1 LEAGG
6 TALVTGV
13 SSGLGLGLAEAL
25 LERGW
30 RVLGLSRRPPPEALL
45 GAGLVHRSCD
55 LREPAAPGP
64 ALGALLEG
72 VEGLDLV
79 VLNAGVLG
87 RVGRLVDQPLEEA
100 QEVMAVNL
108 WANKTVMDHLHR
120 WGRPVAQVVMVS
132 SGASRTGNQ
141 GWGAYSLSKA
151 ALNMLARLYAHD
163 FPQTHVSAL
172 APGVVETPLME
183 RLCADPRARAFP
195 AVQRVCAARGTPA
208 MPAPREAA
216 ERVLGALERL
226 RERPSGDFVD
236 LRELLDPEA
245 YRRLYGRPPP

>member
-1 LEAGG
+1 MGAQA

-25 LERGW
+25 TERGW
-30 RVLGLSRRPPPEALL
+30 RVLGLSRRSPPSRLLEAGLRHEACDLARPEA
-45 GAGLVHRSCD
+45 VRT
-55 LREPAAPGP
+55 
-64 ALGALLEG
+64 ALDRLLEG
-72 VEGLDLV
+72 VPSLELV

-100 QEVMAVNL
+100 QAVMAVNL
-108 WANKTVMDHLHR
+108 WANKAVMDHLHR
-120 WGRPVAQVVMVS
+120 WGRPLAQVVMIS
-132 SGASRTGNQ
+132 SGASRTGHQ

-163 FPQTHVSAL
+163 FPGTHVSAL
-172 APGVVETPLME
+172 APGVVATPLMD
-183 RLCADPRARAFP
+183 RLCADPVARAFP
-195 AVQRVCAARGTPA
+195 AVQRVCAQRGTPA
-208 MPAPREAA
+208 MPGPREAA
-216 ERVLGALERL
+216 ERVLGVLERL
-226 RERPSGDFVD
+226 RERPSGEFVD